1 MPYPLIQ
8 AADAEVF
15 AAIKAEDDRQNSH
28 LELIA
33 SENFVSRPVLE
44 AYTSTLTNKYA
55 EGYPGKRYYGGCGP
69 SDMVENIAIERIKK
83 IFNARFAN
91 VQPHSGASANLAAF
105 YATLQPGDTYLGMD
119 LSHGGHLTHGSAVNF
134 SGLYYK
140 PVAYG
145 VDEKTHLIDYAQ
157 VEKLALEHKPKLI
170 IVGASAYPRIIDFP
184 RFRQIADKVGAK
196 VMVDMA
202 HIAGLV
208 AAGLHPSPIEY
219 ADIVTSTTHKTLRG
233 PRGGIILT
241 NSEEMIKLLNS
252 RVFPGVQGGP
262 LMHVIAAKA
271 VAFGEALQGDFK
283 AYQQNVINNA
293 KTLAER
299 LVERKFALVSGGT
312 DNHLMIVNT
321 FDTKGITG
329 KDAQAML
336 EAANITTNKNMLP
349 YDKNKPAIA
358 SGIRLGSPAL
368 TTRGFGKDDFIET
381 ADIIADIL
389 EAKGSDDALAKG
401 RERVAALCAKHPM
414 KKFRLWD

>member
-15 AAIKAEDDRQNSH
+15 AALKAEDDRQNSH

-33 SENFVSRPVLE
+33 SENFVSQKVLE

-83 IFNARFAN
+83 VFNARFAN

-140 PVAYG
+140 PIAYG
-145 VDEKTHLIDYAQ
+145 VDEKTHLIDYDR

-208 AAGLHPSPIEY
+208 AAGLHPSPVEY

-241 NSEEMIKLLNS
+241 NSEEMIKILNS

-271 VAFGEALQGDFK
+271 AAFAEALTPEFK
-283 AYQQNVINNA
+283 TYQKQVVANA
-293 KTLAER
+293 RALAQR
-299 LVERKFALVSGGT
+299 LVERKFSLVSGGT

-336 EAANITTNKNMLP
+336 ELANITTNKNMLP
-349 YDKNKPAIA
+349 YDKNKPAVA

-368 TTRGFGKDDFIET
+368 TTRGFGESEFRET

-389 EAKGSDDALAKG
+389 EAKGSEAAIADAKK
-401 RERVAALCAKHPM
+401 RVAALCAAYPM
-414 KKFRLWD
+414 DKFRLG

>member
-1 MPYPLIQ
+1 MSYPLIASQ
-8 AADAEVF
+8 DPELSAAL
-15 AAIKAEDDRQNSH
+15 KAEDDRQESH

-33 SENFVSRPVLE
+33 SENFVSKTVLE

-69 SDMVENIAIERIKK
+69 SDMVETLAIERIKK
-83 IFNARFAN
+83 VFGAKFAN

-105 YATLQPGDTYLGMD
+105 YAVLQPGDTFLGMD
-119 LSHGGHLTHGSAVNF
+119 LAHGGHLTHGSAVNF

-145 VDEKTHLIDYAQ
+145 VDEKTHLIDYDR
-157 VEKLALEHKPKLI
+157 VEKLAHEHRPRMI
-170 IVGASAYPRIIDFP
+170 IVGASAYPRIIDFA
-184 RFRQIADKVGAK
+184 RFRNIADQVGAK

-208 AAGLHPSPIEY
+208 AAKLHPSPLEH

-241 NSEEMIKLLNS
+241 NSEDIIKTINS

-271 VAFGEALQGDFK
+271 AAFGEALQPEFVT
-283 AYQQNVINNA
+283 YQKRILQNA
-293 KTLAER
+293 TALATR
-299 LVERKFALVSGGT
+299 LVERGFTLISGGT

-349 YDKNKPAIA
+349 YDKNKPAVS

-368 TTRGFGKDDFIET
+368 TTRGFDAPEFSET
-381 ADIIADIL
+381 ADIIADVL
-389 EAKGSDDALAKG
+389 EAKGSDAAIAAAKT
-401 RERVAALCAKHPM
+401 RVAALCARFPM
-414 KKFRLWD
+414 KNFRLLP